1 MTSVGL
7 SKSKDGKTV
16 PKSSV
21 ASNGTV
27 PSESARGKAPA
38 LKTKG
43 KSFNDRQAAD
53 SLKAAS
59 VQTVSKVEGIYLHEL
74 PMNVFSSYGYSFC
87 GT

>member
-7 SKSKDGKTV
+7 SKSKDGKSV

-27 PSESARGKAPA
+27 PSESVRGKAPA

-43 KSFNDRQAAD
+43 KSFNERQAAD
-53 SLKAAS
+53 SPKATS
-59 VQTVSKVEGIYLHEL
+59 VQTVTKVEVIYLHEL
-74 PMNVFSSYGYSFC
+74 STNVFFF
-87 GT
+87 